1 MLWLIGALMVLS
13 ILFGM
18 VLTLVLLVYSSIG
31 EDGIKI
37 GNIVYWKEKEPPSKD
52 EWKVM

>member
-1 MLWLIGALMVLS
+1 MLWLIGALVILS

-52 EWKVM
+52 DWRVM